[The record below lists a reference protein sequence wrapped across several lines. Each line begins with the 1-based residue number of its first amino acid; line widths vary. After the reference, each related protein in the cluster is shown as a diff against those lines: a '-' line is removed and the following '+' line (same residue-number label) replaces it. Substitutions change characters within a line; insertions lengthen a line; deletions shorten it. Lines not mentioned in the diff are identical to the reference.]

1 MINLKPCPFCGG
13 NDIVYE
19 EALSV
24 TYCND
29 CGGELDEGFGS
40 DWNTRPIEDALQSR
54 IAELEKDLSNKEIE
68 YTDLWDD
75 ALALQ
80 ARIAELEANNAELK
94 ERVAMLDVTAVY
106 KSLGEMGYIEQVA
119 NLKAENAA
127 FQSRIAELEG
137 IIKSDDERLTEAGL
151 KVNLYFGCDT
161 AEIMAEEILSSRARI
176 AELEAAQRWIPV
188 SERLPEANKCVLI
201 YDAGGNMTVDILVK
215 SGGVET
221 YFWLPKYRILFWMP
235 LPEPPEVQE

>member
-80 ARIAELEANNAELK
+80 ARIAELEA
-94 ERVAMLDVTAVY
+94 ERH
-106 KSLGEMGYIEQVA
+106 
-119 NLKAENAA
+119 
-127 FQSRIAELEG
+127 
-137 IIKSDDERLTEAGL
+137 
-151 KVNLYFGCDT
+151 
-161 AEIMAEEILSSRARI
+161 
-176 AELEAAQRWIPV
+176 WIPV
-188 SERLPEANKCVLI
+188 SERLPEENAPVLVLTVLGGMFVDFI
-201 YDAGGNMTVDILVK
+201 YGKSVVTGNPDFYELDIEDV
-215 SGGVET
+215 T
-221 YFWLPKYRILFWMP
+221 HWMP
-235 LPEPPEVQE
+235 LPEVQE

>member
-80 ARIAELEANNAELK
+80 SRIAELEADNKKAFDLVRKLRMYCIWANWDNPDTEDEFNEFDVEVCKWLSKFMESAE
-94 ERVAMLDVTAVY
+94 
-106 KSLGEMGYIEQVA
+106 
-119 NLKAENAA
+119 
-127 FQSRIAELEG
+127 
-137 IIKSDDERLTEAGL
+137 
-151 KVNLYFGCDT
+151 
-161 AEIMAEEILSSRARI
+161 
-176 AELEAAQRWIPV
+176 
-188 SERLPEANKCVLI
+188 
-201 YDAGGNMTVDILVK
+201 
-215 SGGVET
+215 
-221 YFWLPKYRILFWMP
+221 
-235 LPEPPEVQE
+235 

>member
-80 ARIAELEANNAELK
+80 ARIAELEAE
-94 ERVAMLDVTAVY
+94 
-106 KSLGEMGYIEQVA
+106 I
-119 NLKAENAA
+119 
-127 FQSRIAELEG
+127 
-137 IIKSDDERLTEAGL
+137 ERLTAHTDIERQDD
-151 KVNLYFGCDT
+151 K
-161 AEIMAEEILSSRARI
+161 
-176 AELEAAQRWIPV
+176 WI
-188 SERLPEANKCVLI
+188 
-201 YDAGGNMTVDILVK
+201 
-215 SGGVET
+215 
-221 YFWLPKYRILFWMP
+221 
-235 LPEPPEVQE
+235 PEVQE